1 MTSKE
6 LQPNS
11 IEEDSDA
18 FNLIFPNIEENVPLP
33 ISQKQAMPDMTAEK
47 ELNIR
52 AETIKTLSDIK
63 GEPIEPDSK
72 HAQEAKQLATD
83 MMNNPELKPDFASYP
98 NETMAYLAGM
108 VAQSNVKLVNQLAD
122 FKLYVLNNAVLVHET
137 STSPKDKLGAL
148 RMIGEIDGVDA
159 FKKKT
164 EVMHIN
170 KTGKELEEE
179 LKKAIADLRGKVI
192 EGDLIE
198 EKEVEEEDDD

>member
-1 MTSKE
+1 MTDEE
-6 LQPNS
+6 LQLDIIVP
-11 IEEDSDA
+11 
-18 FNLIFPNIEENVPLP
+18 PIEENIPLP
-33 ISQKQAMPDMTAEK
+33 ISQKQAMPDMTAEQ

-72 HAQEAKQLATD
+72 HAQEARKLAD
-83 MMNNPELKPDFASYP
+83 EMMNNPDLKPDFASYP

-108 VAQSNVKLVNQLAD
+108 VAQSNVMLTKQFAD
-122 FKLYVLNNAVLVHET
+122 FKLYVLNNAVMLHET
-137 STSPKDKLGAL
+137 STNPRDKLGAL

-198 EKEVEEEDDD
+198 EVEEEVEDDDDKS

>member
-1 MTSKE
+1 MTDEE
-6 LQPNS
+6 LQLDS
-11 IEEDSDA
+11 IV
-18 FNLIFPNIEENVPLP
+18 PPIEENIPLP
-33 ISQKQAMPDMTAEK
+33 ISQKQAMPDMTAEQ

-72 HAQEAKQLATD
+72 HAQEARKLAD
-83 MMNNPELKPDFASYP
+83 EMMNNPDLKPDFASYP

-108 VAQSNVKLVNQLAD
+108 VAQSNVMLTKQFAD
-122 FKLYVLNNAVLVHET
+122 FKLYVLNNAVMLHET
-137 STSPKDKLGAL
+137 STNPRDKLGAL

-198 EKEVEEEDDD
+198 VKEEVKEEVEDDDDKS

>member
-1 MTSKE
+1 MTDEE
-6 LQPNS
+6 LQLDS
-11 IEEDSDA
+11 IV
-18 FNLIFPNIEENVPLP
+18 PPIEENIPLP
-33 ISQKQAMPDMTAEK
+33 ISQKQAMPDMTAEQ

-72 HAQEAKQLATD
+72 HAQEARKLAD
-83 MMNNPELKPDFASYP
+83 EMMNNPDLKPDFASYP

-108 VAQSNVKLVNQLAD
+108 VAQSNVMLTKQFAD
-122 FKLYVLNNAVLVHET
+122 FKLYVLNNAVMLHET
-137 STSPKDKLGAL
+137 STNPRDKLGAL

-198 EKEVEEEDDD
+198 VEEEVEDDDDKS

>member
-1 MTSKE
+1 MTDEE
-6 LQPNS
+6 LQLDIIVP
-11 IEEDSDA
+11 
-18 FNLIFPNIEENVPLP
+18 PIEENIPLP
-33 ISQKQAMPDMTAEK
+33 ISQKQAMPDMTAEQ

-72 HAQEAKQLATD
+72 HAQEARKLAD
-83 MMNNPELKPDFASYP
+83 EMMNNPDLKPDFASYP

-108 VAQSNVKLVNQLAD
+108 VAQSNVMLTKQFAD
-122 FKLYVLNNAVLVHET
+122 FKLYVLNNAVMLHET
-137 STSPKDKLGAL
+137 STNPRDKLGAL

-198 EKEVEEEDDD
+198 VEEEVEDDDDKS

>member
-1 MTSKE
+1 MTDEE
-6 LQPNS
+6 LQLDS
-11 IEEDSDA
+11 IV
-18 FNLIFPNIEENVPLP
+18 PPIEENIPLP
-33 ISQKQAMPDMTAEK
+33 ISQKQAMPDMTAEQ

-72 HAQEAKQLATD
+72 HAQEARKLAD
-83 MMNNPELKPDFASYP
+83 EMMNNPDLKPDFASYP

-108 VAQSNVKLVNQLAD
+108 VAQSNVMLTKQFAD
-122 FKLYVLNNAVLVHET
+122 FKLYVLNNAVMLHET
-137 STSPKDKLGAL
+137 STNPRDKLGAL

-198 EKEVEEEDDD
+198 EVEEEVEDDDDKS

>member
-1 MTSKE
+1 MTDEE
-6 LQPNS
+6 LQLDIIVP
-11 IEEDSDA
+11 
-18 FNLIFPNIEENVPLP
+18 PIEENIPLP
-33 ISQKQAMPDMTAEK
+33 ISQKQAMPDMTAEQ

-63 GEPIEPDSK
+63 GEPIEPNSK
-72 HAQEAKQLATD
+72 HAQEARKLAD
-83 MMNNPELKPDFASYP
+83 EMMNNPDLKPDFASYP

-108 VAQSNVKLVNQLAD
+108 VAQSNVMLTKQFAD
-122 FKLYVLNNAVLVHET
+122 FKLYVLNNAVMLHET
-137 STSPKDKLGAL
+137 STNPRDKLGAL

-198 EKEVEEEDDD
+198 VEEEVEEDDDKS

>member
-1 MTSKE
+1 MTNEE
-6 LQPNS
+6 LQLDIIVP
-11 IEEDSDA
+11 
-18 FNLIFPNIEENVPLP
+18 PIEENIPLP
-33 ISQKQAMPDMTAEK
+33 ISQKQAMPDMTAEQ

-72 HAQEAKQLATD
+72 HAQEARKLAD
-83 MMNNPELKPDFASYP
+83 EMMNNPDLKPDFASYP

-108 VAQSNVKLVNQLAD
+108 VAQSNVMLTKQFAD
-122 FKLYVLNNAVLVHET
+122 FKLYVLNNAVMLHET
-137 STSPKDKLGAL
+137 STNPRDKLGAL

-198 EKEVEEEDDD
+198 VEEEVEEDDDKS

>member
-1 MTSKE
+1 MTDEE
-6 LQPNS
+6 LQLDS
-11 IEEDSDA
+11 IV
-18 FNLIFPNIEENVPLP
+18 PPIEENIPLP
-33 ISQKQAMPDMTAEK
+33 ISQKQAMPDMTAEQ

-72 HAQEAKQLATD
+72 HAQEARKLAD
-83 MMNNPELKPDFASYP
+83 EMMNNPDLKPDFASYP

-108 VAQSNVKLVNQLAD
+108 VAQSNVMLTKQFAD
-122 FKLYVLNNAVLVHET
+122 FKLYVLNNAVMLHET
-137 STSPKDKLGAL
+137 STNPRDKLGAL

-198 EKEVEEEDDD
+198 VVEEVEDDDDKS